1 MKWQILWLIIAVG
14 CVLYGVLI
22 LSLQSGTSFFAVW
35 MALGGI
41 FFLLAAA
48 AHLHI
53 WQKIPAGG
61 KTALL
66 ILTAVCLAFFV
77 FVEMQIARGFGQTGE
92 KDLDHLIVLGAQVR
106 ENGPSV
112 VLQYRLDT
120 ACAYLEDNPDT
131 VCIVSGGQGW
141 NEPYPEAE
149 GMRDYLLKK
158 GVPAERILMEPE
170 SRNTLENIQNSMQM
184 IDPEA
189 DRVGIVTNNFHLFRG
204 CAIAKKAGIRHVSGI
219 AAPSKLLYLPN
230 NMLREFFGVVK
241 DALKRNI

>member
-1 MKWQILWLIIAVG
+1 MKWQILWLIIAIG
-14 CVLYGVLI
+14 CVLYGLLI

-35 MALGGI
+35 MVLGGI
-41 FFLLAAA
+41 FFFLAAA
-48 AHLHI
+48 SHLHI
-53 WQKIPAGG
+53 WQNIPSGG
-61 KTALL
+61 KTAVR
-66 ILTAVCLAFFV
+66 ILTAACLAFFV
-77 FVEMQIARGFGQTGE
+77 FVEIKIAGRFGQTGE
-92 KDLDHLIVLGAQVR
+92 KGLDHLIVLGAQVK

-120 ACAYLEDNPDT
+120 AAAYLEENPDT

-149 GMRDYLLKK
+149 GMQKYLLEK
-158 GVPAERILMEPE
+158 GIAAERILTENK
-170 SRNTLENIQNSMQM
+170 SHNTLENIQNSMQM
-184 IDPEA
+184 LDPET
-189 DRVGIVTNNFHLFRG
+189 DRVGIVTNNFHLYRG
-204 CAIAKKAGIRHVSGI
+204 CAIARKAGIRNVYGI